1 MNSNNNTHK
10 RKTLL
15 HWYEKKTFGNQ
26 KDKTKSNTLK
36 KPRIAAIL
44 SIEFDNEVKQY
55 STTNGTNNTKKNNK
69 QDGFDQIQEL
79 KGKFQIPGRSK
90 KGTLNT
96 RYQLN
101 FKNYI
106 QELHNALIKECDYNL
121 LNLNSF
127 NLTLDFESLTS
138 VTNRTL
144 KAIKVLENK

>member
-1 MNSNNNTHK
+1 MNSNNNTDK

-15 HWYEKKTFGNQ
+15 RWYEKKTFGNR
-26 KDKTKSNTLK
+26 KNKIKSNTLK

-44 SIEFDNEVKQY
+44 NTEFDNEVKQY
-55 STTNGTNNTKKNNK
+55 STTNNTKNNNK

-79 KGKFQIPGRSK
+79 KGECQIPGPSK
-90 KGTLNT
+90 KGKLNT

-144 KAIKVLENK
+144 KAIKVLKNR